1 MPNNISTAA
10 QAAFPPILVQE
21 MFNAVGG
28 HSSLARLSAARPMPF
43 AGVKEFVF
51 TMDGEAEILGESGQK
66 SPNDALITPV
76 TITPVKFIYQHR
88 VTDEF
93 LKMSDEAR
101 LPHLRAFADGFARKI
116 ARGLD
121 IAAFH
126 GINPK
131 AGTAS
136 TVVGTNHF
144 DSKVSQT
151 VSYVS
156 GTTAAD
162 DALSAAIQAVNGS
175 DRVVTGLAFSPLF
188 SGYMADLK
196 ANGVALYPEFRF
208 GGFPERFAGY
218 GVDVNGTV
226 NKKLSDAT
234 TRDLAIVGDFANAF
248 RWGYAKDVTLEIIE
262 FGDPDGQGDLKRQN
276 QVELRS
282 EAYIGWGILD
292 AASFARITDT
302 VTAGQTS

>member
-131 AGTAS
+131 SGAAS

-144 DSKVSQT
+144 DSKVTQT

-226 NKKLSDAT
+226 NKKLSAST

>member
-188 SGYMADLK
+188 SGYMADIK

-226 NKKLSDAT
+226 NKKLSAAT